1 MSSLITR
8 VVTSLTANPPAVR
21 RRRERNTN
29 SLQWR
34 YGWREVLRLNQGMAG
49 VLKIEV
55 AESADQLKEM
65 LQKQPD
71 VTRGSNGQL
80 TGRSN

>member
-1 MSSLITR
+1 
-8 VVTSLTANPPAVR
+8 
-21 RRRERNTN
+21 
-29 SLQWR
+29 
-34 YGWREVLRLNQGMAG
+34 MAG

>member
-1 MSSLITR
+1 
-8 VVTSLTANPPAVR
+8 
-21 RRRERNTN
+21 
-29 SLQWR
+29 
-34 YGWREVLRLNQGMAG
+34 MAG

-71 VTRGSNGQL
+71 VTRGSNGDL
-80 TGRSN
+80 TGAK